1 MVEVP
6 DRIRTGPA
14 GRTKGILLAAF
25 VETLLAR
32 EEKRCESERW
42 PGPETLYR
50 GLGHLAY
57 AMQELGERS
66 TAVDVTW
73 ANQQL
78 AAVVP
83 DPAEILYLASGA
95 TLLGP
100 VDISF

>member
-1 MVEVP
+1 MP
-6 DRIRTGPA
+6 QNRGH
-14 GRTKGILLAAF
+14 LLAAF

-42 PGPETLYR
+42 PGPETLYS
-50 GLGHLAY
+50 LGHLAY
-57 AMQELGERS
+57 AMQELYERS